1 MPLNH
6 NHIIFDNEVLAT
18 EIEDQFNSH
27 LDLMNFCTVDRSL
40 VGVAGDTKRIRRYK
54 ASDATEQLAMGEGNS
69 KNIELSY
76 ADETYTILLLQNRF
90 PYYDEEQMRDPNT
103 VPVGV
108 RHMSTDMFNSSQK
121 LVMREF
127 SKATLAV
134 ASAAFNFDA
143 FVDAVAL
150 LNLPEDP
157 TEREA
162 IEIFG
167 FVNPKQTA
175 ELRKVLKDDLKYV
188 ESFVRT
194 GYIGTVAG
202 VNLYTKKDA
211 PANYIV
217 IGTRAAVTYFVKTG
231 TEVEQERISNE
242 RLNKIYSRKYFLPA
256 LTDETQV
263 ARIVKGASNTGATIT
278 TATLAAGEVGTAY
291 TASIV
296 TTGTATVKLSIERG
310 TLPPGVSMNSSGAF
324 SGTPTATGEYTFTVL
339 AENDYG
345 CASKEY
351 TVTIEPESDGD

>member
-6 NHIIFDNEVLAT
+6 NHIIYDNEVLAT

-40 VGVAGDTKRIRRYK
+40 VGVAGDTKHIRRYR

-69 KNIELSY
+69 KDIEVSF

-90 PYYDEEQMRDPNT
+90 PYYDEEQMKDPNT

-121 LVMREF
+121 LMMREF

-134 ASAAFNFDA
+134 ATATFNFDA

-150 LNLPEDP
+150 LDLPED
-157 TEREA
+157 EAARNA
-162 IEIFG
+162 IEVFG

-175 ELRKVLKDDLKYV
+175 GLRKVLKDDLKYV

-217 IGTRAAVTYFVKTG
+217 IGTRKAVTYYVKTG
-231 TEVEQERISNE
+231 TEVEQDRESNT
-242 RLNKIYSRKYFLPA
+242 RLNTIYSRKYFLPA

-263 ARIVKGASNTGATIT
+263 VRIVNGASNTGAAIT

-291 TASIV
+291 TANIA

-310 TLPPGVSMNSSGAF
+310 TLPPGVTMSEAGAF
-324 SGTPTATGEYTFTVL
+324 SGTPTAAGEYTFSVL

-345 CASKEY
+345 VASKEY
-351 TVTIEPESDGD
+351 TVTIAPESD